1 MSRSYQLFFTFPYKE
16 GLGFAPLQ
24 SADNTYSEFL
34 KSVSRGKFSY
44 PPVYLFD
51 FCDCLFCYTF
61 FKARS
66 EIKKC
71 CDKIFLQAYKLIYEG
86 TDNRFENVVE
96 IIK

>member
-1 MSRSYQLFFTFPYKE
+1 MSRSYQLFFTFAYKE

-34 KSVSRGKFSY
+34 KNVSRGKFSY

-71 CDKIFLQAYKLIYEG
+71 CDKIFLQAYKLIYES

>member
-1 MSRSYQLFFTFPYKE
+1 MSFFFTFAYKE

-24 SADNTYSEFL
+24 SADSTYCKFL
-34 KSVSRGKFSY
+34 KNVSRGKFSY

-66 EIKKC
+66 EKKNAAIKYFCKPTN
-71 CDKIFLQAYKLIYEG
+71 LYTRVLII
-86 TDNRFENVVE
+86 DL
-96 IIK
+96 KM